1 MVRTVK
7 KPEQRRQEIIA
18 AAGVLFQ
25 SQGYNRTT
33 MQDIM
38 QELDIAK
45 GTIYHYFK
53 SKDELLEAV
62 VEELVDAELARQ
74 QEVVKQAEGS
84 ALEKI
89 QTLVTSSNISEEH
102 EQILEQ
108 MHSPQNTGIHNRQL
122 AVTILKLSPILGEL
136 IEQGVEEGL
145 FQTENPLECAE
156 FMLSAVQFL
165 TDEGIYAWQEKDLVR
180 RVLAFPTLIESLLQA
195 PAGSFNFLLQQI

>member
-1 MVRTVK
+1 
-7 KPEQRRQEIIA
+7 
-18 AAGVLFQ
+18 
-25 SQGYNRTT
+25 

-74 QEVVKQAEGS
+74 QEVLEQAEGS
-84 ALEKI
+84 ALDKI

-108 MHSPQNTGIHNRQL
+108 MHSPQNTGMHNRQL

-165 TDEGIYAWQEKDLVR
+165 TDEGIYAWQEEDLVR
-180 RVLAFPTLIESLLQA
+180 RALAFPALIESLLQA
-195 PAGSFNFLLQQI
+195 PAGSFHFLLQQI